1 MLEYGTSPVLFI
13 LLFMFFVNNSSY
25 MRIQAFFSGCCH
37 APHASL
43 PKGFAK
49 NPFHLSVFTV
59 RCYFIMH
66 YGMKDVSAIFPFPFI
81 AESDKKFSAK

>member
-43 PKGFAK
+43 PKSFQK
-49 NPFHLSVFTV
+49 
-59 RCYFIMH
+59 I
-66 YGMKDVSAIFPFPFI
+66 PFI
-81 AESDKKFSAK
+81 FKYLL